1 VIELSTG
8 QMLSGAGRLAAGGM
22 QLVLLALG
30 ILAGAQLVGGSGDGL
45 AEVASQPLG
54 PYAPWLGVAVFG
66 VGAVVFYCARPSTT
80 GWIILVLYVAY
91 AGQVIGGLFFGGILS
106 AFFGAL
112 VMTPVAM
119 FAATQKSG
127 PPTLVSFL
135 PAFWLLIPGAL
146 GLVGVA
152 KYLDDERTAGAA
164 SLVTAGAT
172 MVGIALGVLV
182 GLAAGDR
189 LEALFNRGSQ
199 AQTPPA

>member
-1 VIELSTG
+1 
-8 QMLSGAGRLAAGGM
+8 M

-30 ILAGAQLVGGSGDGL
+30 VLAGAQLVGGSGDGL

-66 VGAVVFYCARPSTT
+66 VGAVVHHCARPASM

-91 AGQVIGGLFFGGILS
+91 AGQVIGGLFFGGVLS

-152 KYLDDERTAGAA
+152 KYLGDERIDGTAA
-164 SLVTAGAT
+164 LVTAGAT

-182 GLAAGDR
+182 GLAAGER
-189 LEALFNRGSQ
+189 IEALVDTVSRRRAASV
-199 AQTPPA
+199 